1 MAKIAKVWARQILDS
16 RGNPSLEVDVTLDNG
31 IVGHA
36 AVPSGAST
44 GEREACELRDGDKKT
59 YLGKG
64 TLTAVKNVNTKIAKK
79 IVGMDPSKQTEV
91 DDAMIELDGNRML
104 KNTLGANAILG
115 VSMAV
120 CVAAAKDAGLPL
132 YQYIAKL
139 HGTEKLTLPCPMCN
153 VINGGAH
160 SSAPIDFQE
169 FMIAPV
175 GAKTFSKGLQM
186 VTEIFHALKAV
197 LKKGGFDT
205 TVGDEGGFAP
215 GVAIKPAKN
224 KFGYEIKDVMTL
236 EKALAALKT
245 ATENAGY
252 VFGKDIKIALD
263 VASSEFCDK
272 ETEKEGSKAVTY
284 TFKKSTKKTV
294 KSADMVKLYEKLI
307 DKYSIFSIE
316 DGLDE
321 ADWAGW
327 KVLTDKLGGKINL
340 VGDDLFV
347 TNGDDLFVTNPTIFD
362 EGIKAGIANAILIKV
377 NQVGSVSE
385 TLAAIK
391 RAQVEGYAPIVSHR
405 SGETEDTFIADLAV
419 GTAAG
424 QIKTGSLSRTDRV
437 CKYNRLLRIE
447 EELGKAAVYAG
458 DPRKGAKAP
467 AKKAPCKKGCKK

>member
-59 YLGKG
+59 YCGKG
-64 TLTAVKNVNTKIAKK
+64 TQTAVKNVNTKIAKK

-91 DDAMIELDGNRML
+91 DDAMIALDGNRML

-139 HGTEKLTLPCPMCN
+139 HGTTKLTLPCPMCN

-186 VTEIFHALKAV
+186 VTEIFHALKSV
-197 LKKGGFDT
+197 LKNGGFDT

-245 ATENAGY
+245 ATEKAGY
-252 VFGKDIKIALD
+252 KFGTDIKIALD

-272 ETEKEGSKAVTY
+272 NTKKGKPETY

-294 KSADMVKLYEKLI
+294 KSAD
-307 DKYSIFSIE
+307 
-316 DGLDE
+316 
-321 ADWAGW
+321 
-327 KVLTDKLGGKINL
+327 
-340 VGDDLFV
+340 
-347 TNGDDLFVTNPTIFD
+347 
-362 EGIKAGIANAILIKV
+362 
-377 NQVGSVSE
+377 
-385 TLAAIK
+385 
-391 RAQVEGYAPIVSHR
+391 
-405 SGETEDTFIADLAV
+405 
-419 GTAAG
+419 
-424 QIKTGSLSRTDRV
+424 
-437 CKYNRLLRIE
+437 
-447 EELGKAAVYAG
+447 
-458 DPRKGAKAP
+458 
-467 AKKAPCKKGCKK
+467 

>member
-1 MAKIAKVWARQILDS
+1 MAAKIKSVKARQILDS
-16 RGNPSLEVDVTLDNG
+16 RGNPTVEAVVTLTSG
-31 IVGHA
+31 VQGVA
-36 AVPSGAST
+36 KVPSGAST

-64 TLTAVKNVNTKIAKK
+64 TLKAVKNVNEKIAKK
-79 IVGMDPSKQTEV
+79 IAGMDVSKQKEI
-91 DDAMIELDGNRML
+91 DDAMIALDGNRML
-104 KNTLGANAILG
+104 KNKLGANAILA

-120 CVAAAKDAGLPL
+120 CDAAAKDAGLPL

-139 HGTEKLTLPCPMCN
+139 HGTKKLTLPCPMCN

-175 GAKTFSKGLQM
+175 GAKTFAKGLQM
-186 VTEIFHALKAV
+186 VTEIFHALKSV
-197 LKKGGFDT
+197 LKNGGFDT

-215 GVAIKPAKN
+215 GVALKPSPKAKYG
-224 KFGYEIKDVMTL
+224 FEIKGVMTL

-252 VFGKDIKIALD
+252 KFGKDIKIALD

-272 ETEKEGSKAVTY
+272 NTKAGKPETY
-284 TFKKSTKKTV
+284 TFKKSTKKTL

-327 KVLTDKLGGKINL
+327 KVLTDKLGKKINL

-347 TNGDDLFVTNPTIFD
+347 TNPTIFN
-362 EGIKAGIANAILIKV
+362 EGIEAGIANAILIKV

-385 TLAAIK
+385 TLEAIK
-391 RAQVEGYAPIVSHR
+391 TAQEKGYAPIVSHR

-437 CKYNRLLRIE
+437 CKYNRLLVIE

-458 DPRKGAKAP
+458 DPRK
-467 AKKAPCKKGCKK
+467 

>member
-1 MAKIAKVWARQILDS
+1 MASKIKSVVARQILDS
-16 RGNPSLEVDVTLDNG
+16 RGNPSLEVDVTLENG
-31 IVGHA
+31 VTGHA

-59 YLGKG
+59 YCGKG

-79 IVGMDPSKQTEV
+79 IIGMDPSKQTEV
-91 DDAMIELDGNRML
+91 DDAMIALDGNRML
-104 KNTLGANAILG
+104 KNKLGANAILG

-132 YQYIAKL
+132 YQYIANL
-139 HGTEKLTLPCPMCN
+139 HGTKKLTLPCPMCN

-175 GAKTFSKGLQM
+175 GAKSFSEGLQM
-186 VTEIFHALKAV
+186 VTEIFHSLKSV
-197 LKKGGFDT
+197 LKKGGFET

-215 GVAIKPAKN
+215 GVALKKDAKS
-224 KFGYEIKDVMTL
+224 KFGWKITGVMTL
-236 EKALAALKT
+236 EKALTALKD
-245 ATENAGY
+245 ATEAAGY
-252 VFGKDIKIALD
+252 KFGKDIKIALD
-263 VASSEFCDK
+263 VASSEFCDQ
-272 ETEKEGSKAVTY
+272 EEKSEKTKWDKNKTY
-284 TFKKSTKKTV
+284 TFKKSTGKTY
-294 KSADMVKLYEKLI
+294 KSAQLVKYYEKI
-307 DKYSIFSIE
+307 VDKFSIFSIE

-321 ADWAGW
+321 NDWAGW
-327 KVLTDKLGGKINL
+327 KVLTEGLGKKINL

-347 TNGDDLFVTNPTIFD
+347 TNPTIFN
-362 EGIKAGIANAILIKV
+362 EGIEAGIANAILIKV

-391 RAQVEGYAPIVSHR
+391 TAQEKGYAPIVSHR

-424 QIKTGSLSRTDRV
+424 QIKTGSLSRTDRIA
-437 CKYNRLLRIE
+437 KYNRLLVIE
-447 EELGKAAVYAG
+447 EELGKKAVYAG
-458 DPRKGAKAP
+458 DPRK
-467 AKKAPCKKGCKK
+467 

>member
-1 MAKIAKVWARQILDS
+1 MAVKIKTVVARQILDS
-16 RGNPSLEVDVTLDNG
+16 RGNPSLEVDVTLSDG
-31 IVGHA
+31 SKGHA

-44 GEREACELRDGDKKT
+44 GEREACELRDGGKA
-59 YLGKG
+59 YGGKG
-64 TLTAVKNVNTKIAKK
+64 TLKAVKNVNEKIAKK
-79 IVGMDPSKQTEV
+79 IAGMDPFDQTAV
-91 DDAMIELDGNRML
+91 DDAMIELDGDRMH
-104 KNTLGANAILG
+104 KNHLGANAILG

-120 CVAAAKDAGLPL
+120 CVAAANSKGIPL
-132 YQYIAKL
+132 YRYIAKL
-139 HGTEKLTLPCPMCN
+139 HGTKKLTLPCPMCN

-175 GAKTFSKGLQM
+175 GAKTFSDGLRM
-186 VTEIFHALKAV
+186 VTEIFHALKKV
-197 LKKGGFDT
+197 LKDGGFET

-215 GVAIKPAKN
+215 GVSIKKSKKA
-224 KFGYEIKDVMTL
+224 KFGWEIKGVMTL
-236 EKALAALKT
+236 EHALSALGEATKAV
-245 ATENAGY
+245 GY
-252 VFGKDIKIALD
+252 KFGKDIKIALD

-272 ETEKEGSKAVTY
+272 KGQDAKGGETY
-284 TFKKSTKKTV
+284 TFKKSTQKTL
-294 KSADMVKLYEKLI
+294 KSRQMVAYYEKLI
-307 DKYSIFSIE
+307 KKFPIFSIE

-321 ADWAGW
+321 ADWKGW
-327 KVLTDKLGGKINL
+327 TVLTENLGGKINL
-340 VGDDLFV
+340 V
-347 TNGDDLFVTNPTIFD
+347 GDDLFVTNPTIFD

-391 RAQVEGYAPIVSHR
+391 RAQVEGYAPVVSHR

-447 EELGKAAVYAG
+447 EELGKEAVYAG
-458 DPRKGAKAP
+458 DPRQGK
-467 AKKAPCKKGCKK
+467 